1 MIICK
6 KECLFL
12 IQQLYYICMLLP
24 EITKTVR
31 DRVACREIN
40 KLEVICPF
48 NCGAGT
54 SDENKLL
61 IKTLEVSVFSKI

>member
-1 MIICK
+1 
-6 KECLFL
+6 
-12 IQQLYYICMLLP
+12 MLLL
-24 EITKTVR
+24 ETTKTIR
-31 DRVACREIN
+31 DRAACREIN

-61 IKTLEVSVFSKI
+61 IKTLEVSNCLKI